1 MAAVLALNSA
11 DEAETDVLI
20 LGISPR
26 STVIPAGARS
36 AQSRDP
42 ESSGDAIGALG
53 PGESRRLELVLT
65 AEQAGRVTNSM
76 TAKADA
82 GLMVEA
88 SCEFEVIAPD
98 LRLTV
103 EGPDRR
109 FLERPATYQVSIE
122 NPGTAPAKEVQVVT
136 HLPKG
141 LQFVS
146 ANNLGEYDA
155 AQHSVFWSLAELPAN
170 ERGTVELVALP
181 VEPGQHTLQVSTRA
195 RDGLTDEFQK
205 EVTVEGIAALMFE
218 VVDRADPIEVGGET
232 TYEIRVV
239 NQGSKAA
246 ANLQVVAIMPPGLR
260 AISGNGD
267 SRHTVQGDRVVF
279 APVPQL
285 GPKAESTFRIQA
297 QGVRA
302 GDQRIRVQI
311 TTDEI
316 REPITKEESTRVYSD
331 H

>member
-1 MAAVLALNSA
+1 MLL
-11 DEAETDVLI
+11 ETV
-20 LGISPR
+20 
-26 STVIPAGARS
+26 PAGVTHEAGP
-36 AQSRDP
+36 AL
-42 ESSGDAIGALG
+42 EFEIGNLAA
-53 PGESRRLELVLT
+53 GETRRLELVLT
-65 AEQAGRVTNSM
+65 AEQAGRVKNTM

-88 SCEFEVIAPD
+88 SCEFEIIAPD
-98 LRLTV
+98 LQLTV

-109 FLERPATYQVSIE
+109 FLERPATYQVSVD
-122 NPGTAPAKEVQVVT
+122 NPGTAPAKEVQLVT

-155 AQHSVFWSLAELPAN
+155 AAHSVHWSLAELPAN

-181 VEPGQHTLQVSTRA
+181 VEAGQHTLQVTTKA
-195 RDGLTDEFQK
+195 RDGLTDQAQK

-218 VVDRADPIEVGGET
+218 VVDMDDPIEVGGET
-232 TYEIRVV
+232 SYEIRVV

-246 ANLQVVAIMPPGLR
+246 GNVQVMAIMPAGLR
-260 AISGNGD
+260 ALSGHGD
-267 SRHTVQGDRVVF
+267 TSHSVQGDRIVF
-279 APVPQL
+279 APVTQL
-285 GPKAESTFRIQA
+285 APKAETTFRIQA

-316 REPITKEESTRVYSD
+316 REPITKEESTRVYAD